1 MHVESVV
8 RQTAALVDL
17 RTVVYSLN
25 GLHRRREHPGSEI
38 MKVVVV
44 SGVTSGVG
52 KTSLTVGLMAAARSV
67 VL

>member
-1 MHVESVV
+1 M
-8 RQTAALVDL
+8 RQTAALLDL
-17 RTVVYSLN
+17 RTVAYSLN
-25 GLHRRREHPGSEI
+25 GLHRRGEHPGAEI

-67 VL
+67 ML